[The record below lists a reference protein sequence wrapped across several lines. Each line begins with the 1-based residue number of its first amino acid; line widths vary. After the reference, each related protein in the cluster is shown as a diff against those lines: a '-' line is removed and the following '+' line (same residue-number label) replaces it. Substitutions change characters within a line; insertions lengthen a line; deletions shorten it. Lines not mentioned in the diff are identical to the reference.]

1 MKTIKQKKRTNL
13 TRFFM
18 KAILVVVSTAL
29 IVYFMPRGDEFGYKY
44 ELNRPWNY
52 GLLIANTKFPILKND
67 SLIHQEKET
76 TMRDFQ
82 PYYNYNKV
90 VRDTMMNRLYNE
102 AAMEWQGENSTVY
115 VHHIAALL
123 DTIYKRGVLSGEDY
137 ARMKDDEHHKSI
149 RIVKDNEAES
159 VPLSRVFSLRSAY
172 DYIITEDASQYSSLV
187 LRQFNINEL
196 IQQNLTY
203 DKLKSET
210 ELDENLQNIS
220 SYNGF
225 VQAGQKIVDRGETVT
240 DEVYDILRSYEKDYE
255 RRNTIETKIPYR
267 SIGQTIFV
275 LVIFVSLITYLSLF
289 RADYFENVRNVTLLF
304 ALPVFFCVVA
314 SLMVSHKILNVF
326 MLPCCLVPI
335 VIRVF
340 MGSRTAFMFHCG
352 MVLIIS
358 MMLTNN
364 YEFIIVQLV
373 AGMVAIQTLRE
384 LSQRSQIVRT
394 AFILFLVY
402 VIFYTGYS
410 LHHENDI
417 KMDTWMYVCFTV
429 NCVLLLFTYPLLWML
444 EKMFGF
450 TSDVTLVELSNVH
463 NPLLQ
468 RMTEVAP
475 GTFQHSMQVANLSA
489 EVANKI
495 GGKAQLVRTGALYH
509 DIGKMERPAFFTENQ
524 NGVSPHKHLTPLK
537 SAEVIIAHVKNGVA
551 LADKNHIPDSIK
563 RFITTHH
570 GLGKAKYFYI
580 TYKNEHP
587 DEKIDEKVF
596 SYPGPNPSTKEEA
609 ILMMCDAVEA
619 ASRSLPEYTEDSI
632 NQLVDKIID
641 NQVAEGFFSECS
653 ITFKDIA
660 TAKMV
665 LKDKLKTIY
674 HTRISYPELG
684 EDYENREEK

>member
-225 VQAGQKIVDRGETVT
+225 VRMRCMTFCALMRRIMNVVT
-240 DEVYDILRSYEKDYE
+240 PSK
-255 RRNTIETKIPYR
+255 RRYL
-267 SIGQTIFV
+267 IG
-275 LVIFVSLITYLSLF
+275 
-289 RADYFENVRNVTLLF
+289 R
-304 ALPVFFCVVA
+304 
-314 SLMVSHKILNVF
+314 
-326 MLPCCLVPI
+326 
-335 VIRVF
+335 
-340 MGSRTAFMFHCG
+340 
-352 MVLIIS
+352 
-358 MMLTNN
+358 
-364 YEFIIVQLV
+364 
-373 AGMVAIQTLRE
+373 
-384 LSQRSQIVRT
+384 
-394 AFILFLVY
+394 
-402 VIFYTGYS
+402 
-410 LHHENDI
+410 
-417 KMDTWMYVCFTV
+417 
-429 NCVLLLFTYPLLWML
+429 
-444 EKMFGF
+444 
-450 TSDVTLVELSNVH
+450 
-463 NPLLQ
+463 
-468 RMTEVAP
+468 
-475 GTFQHSMQVANLSA
+475 
-489 EVANKI
+489 
-495 GGKAQLVRTGALYH
+495 
-509 DIGKMERPAFFTENQ
+509 
-524 NGVSPHKHLTPLK
+524 
-537 SAEVIIAHVKNGVA
+537 
-551 LADKNHIPDSIK
+551 
-563 RFITTHH
+563 
-570 GLGKAKYFYI
+570 
-580 TYKNEHP
+580 
-587 DEKIDEKVF
+587 
-596 SYPGPNPSTKEEA
+596 
-609 ILMMCDAVEA
+609 
-619 ASRSLPEYTEDSI
+619 
-632 NQLVDKIID
+632 
-641 NQVAEGFFSECS
+641 
-653 ITFKDIA
+653 
-660 TAKMV
+660 
-665 LKDKLKTIY
+665 
-674 HTRISYPELG
+674 
-684 EDYENREEK
+684 

>member
-1 MKTIKQKKRTNL
+1 MKTNKQKRTAL
-13 TRFFM
+13 SRFLM
-18 KAILVVVSTAL
+18 KVVLVVVSTAL
-29 IVYFMPRGDEFGYKY
+29 VVYFMPRGDEFGYKY
-44 ELNRPWNY
+44 ELDRPWNY

-67 SLIHQEKET
+67 SLIHREREAT
-76 TMRDFQ
+76 IRDFQ
-82 PYYNYNKV
+82 PYYIYDKEI
-90 VRDTMMNRLYNE
+90 RETMMDRLYNY
-102 AAMEWQGENSTVY
+102 AAKEWQGENSAMY

-123 DTIYKRGVLSGEDY
+123 DTIYRRGVLSGEDY

-149 RIVKDNEAES
+149 RIVKDNEAVS

-172 DYIITEDASQYSSLV
+172 DYILSQDTAKYSSWV
-187 LRQFNINEL
+187 LQQYNINEL

-203 DKLKSET
+203 DKMKSDT

-240 DEVYDILRSYEKDYE
+240 EEVYDVLRSYEKDYE
-255 RRNTIETKIPYR
+255 RRNTIDTNIPYR

-289 RADYFENVRNVTLLF
+289 RVDYFENVRNVTLLF
-304 ALPVFFCVVA
+304 VLPVVFCVIA

-340 MGSRTAFMFHCG
+340 MDSRTAFMFHCG

-358 MMLTNN
+358 LMLTSN
-364 YEFIIVQLV
+364 YEFLVVQLV

-394 AFILFLVY
+394 AFIIFLVY
-402 VIFYTGYS
+402 VVCYTGYS
-410 LHHENDI
+410 LHHENDV

-524 NGVSPHKHLTPLK
+524 NGMSPHKHLTPLK

-580 TYKNEHP
+580 TYKNDHP
-587 DEKIDEKVF
+587 DEAIDASAF
-596 SYPGPNPSTKEEA
+596 TYPGPNPSTKEEA

-619 ASRSLPEYTEDSI
+619 SSRSLPEYTEDSI

-641 NQVAEGFFSECS
+641 SQVAEGFFSECS

-660 TAKMV
+660 VAKMV

-674 HTRISYPELG
+674 HTRISYPEMG
-684 EDYENREEK
+684 EDYENRDEK

>member
-289 RADYFENVRNVTLLF
+289 RVDYFENVRNVTLLF

-340 MGSRTAFMFHCG
+340 MDSRTAFMFHCG

-489 EVANKI
+489 EVANKMQD
-495 GGKAQLVRTGALYH
+495 GTSRFLY
-509 DIGKMERPAFFTENQ
+509 GEPEWCFT
-524 NGVSPHKHLTPLK
+524 S
-537 SAEVIIAHVKNGVA
+537 
-551 LADKNHIPDSIK
+551 
-563 RFITTHH
+563 
-570 GLGKAKYFYI
+570 
-580 TYKNEHP
+580 
-587 DEKIDEKVF
+587 
-596 SYPGPNPSTKEEA
+596 
-609 ILMMCDAVEA
+609 
-619 ASRSLPEYTEDSI
+619 
-632 NQLVDKIID
+632 
-641 NQVAEGFFSECS
+641 
-653 ITFKDIA
+653 
-660 TAKMV
+660 
-665 LKDKLKTIY
+665 
-674 HTRISYPELG
+674 
-684 EDYENREEK
+684 

>member
-1 MKTIKQKKRTNL
+1 MKTNKQKRTAL
-13 TRFFM
+13 SRFLM
-18 KAILVVVSTAL
+18 KVVLVVVSTAL
-29 IVYFMPRGDEFGYKY
+29 VVYFMPRGDEFGYKY
-44 ELNRPWNY
+44 ELDRPWNY

-67 SLIHQEKET
+67 SLIHREREAT
-76 TMRDFQ
+76 IRDFQ
-82 PYYNYNKV
+82 PYYIYDKEI
-90 VRDTMMNRLYNE
+90 RETMMDRLYNY
-102 AAMEWQGENSTVY
+102 AAKEWQGENSAMY

-123 DTIYKRGVLSGEDY
+123 DTIYRRGVLSGEDY

-149 RIVKDNEAES
+149 RIVKDNEAVS

-172 DYIITEDASQYSSLV
+172 DYILSQDTAKYSSWV
-187 LRQFNINEL
+187 LQQYNINEL

-203 DKLKSET
+203 DKMKSDT

-240 DEVYDILRSYEKDYE
+240 EEVYDVLRSYEKDYE
-255 RRNTIETKIPYR
+255 RRNTIDTNIPYR

-289 RADYFENVRNVTLLF
+289 RVDYFENVRNVTLLF
-304 ALPVFFCVVA
+304 VLPVVFCVIA

-340 MGSRTAFMFHCG
+340 MDSRTAFMFHCG

-358 MMLTNN
+358 LMLTSN
-364 YEFIIVQLV
+364 YEFLVVQLV

-394 AFILFLVY
+394 AFIIFLVY
-402 VIFYTGYS
+402 VICYTGYS
-410 LHHENDI
+410 LHHENDV

-524 NGVSPHKHLTPLK
+524 NGMSPHKHLTPLK

-580 TYKNEHP
+580 TYKNDHP
-587 DEKIDEKVF
+587 DEAIDASAF
-596 SYPGPNPSTKEEA
+596 TYPGPNPSTKEEA

-619 ASRSLPEYTEDSI
+619 SSRSLPEYTEDSI

-641 NQVAEGFFSECS
+641 SQVAEGFFSECS

>member
-1 MKTIKQKKRTNL
+1 MKSNKQQKRTS
-13 TRFFM
+13 TSRFMM
-18 KAILVVVSTAL
+18 KLVLVVLSTAL

-67 SLIHQEKET
+67 SLIRQEQEI
-76 TMRDFQ
+76 TMRNFQ
-82 PYYNYNKV
+82 PYYNYDKS
-90 VRDTMMNRLYNE
+90 VRDTMINRLYTY
-102 AAMEWQGENSTVY
+102 AAKEWQGENSTLY
-115 VHHIAALL
+115 VHHIAVLL
-123 DTIYKRGVLSGEDY
+123 DTIYQRGILSGEDY
-137 ARMKDDEHHKSI
+137 ARLKDNEHHRDI
-149 RIVKDNEAES
+149 RIVKNNEAVS
-159 VPLSRVFSLRSAY
+159 VPLSSVFSLRSAY
-172 DYIITEDASQYSSLV
+172 DYIMMEDTAKYSRLV
-187 LRQFNINEL
+187 LRQYNINEL

-203 DKLKSET
+203 DKMKSET
-210 ELDENLQNIS
+210 ELEENMQNIS

-255 RRNTIETKIPYR
+255 RRNTIDTNIPYR
-267 SIGQTIFV
+267 SIGQAIFV

-289 RADYFENVRNVTLLF
+289 RIDYFENSRNVLLLF
-304 ALPVFFCVVA
+304 VLPVFFCVIA

-340 MGSRTAFMFHCG
+340 MDSRTAFMFHCG

-358 MMLTNN
+358 IMLTNN
-364 YEFIIVQLV
+364 YEFIILQLV
-373 AGMVAIQTLRE
+373 TGMVAIQTLRE

-394 AFILFLVY
+394 AFIIFLVY

-417 KMDTWMYVCFTV
+417 KMDTWMYICFTV

-495 GGKAQLVRTGALYH
+495 GAKAQLVRTGALYH

-524 NGVSPHKHLTPLK
+524 NGLSPHKHLTPLK

-551 LADKNHIPDSIK
+551 LADRNHIPDSIK

-587 DEKIDEKVF
+587 DEEIDETAF
-596 SYPGPNPSTKEEA
+596 MYPGPNPSTKEEA

-619 ASRSLPEYTEDSI
+619 ASRSLPEYTEESI
-632 NQLVDKIID
+632 NQLVDRIID
-641 NQVAEGFFSECS
+641 SQVAEGFFSVCS

-660 TAKMV
+660 VAKMV

-674 HTRISYPELG
+674 HTRISYPEMG

>member
-1 MKTIKQKKRTNL
+1 MKTNKQKRTVL
-13 TRFFM
+13 SRFLM
-18 KAILVVVSTAL
+18 KVVLVVVSTAL
-29 IVYFMPRGDEFGYKY
+29 VVYFMPRGDEFGYKY
-44 ELNRPWNY
+44 ELDRPWNY

-67 SLIHQEKET
+67 SLIHREREAT
-76 TMRDFQ
+76 IRNFQ
-82 PYYNYNKV
+82 PYYVYDKEI
-90 VRDTMMNRLYNE
+90 RETMMDRLYNY
-102 AAMEWQGENSTVY
+102 AAKEWQGENSAMY

-123 DTIYKRGVLSGEDY
+123 DTIYRRGVLSGEDY

-149 RIVKDNEAES
+149 RIVKENEAVS
-159 VPLSRVFSLRSAY
+159 VPLDRVFSLRSAY
-172 DYIITEDASQYSSLV
+172 DFIISQDTAKYSSWV
-187 LRQFNINEL
+187 LQQYNINEL

-203 DKLKSET
+203 DKMKSDT

-240 DEVYDILRSYEKDYE
+240 EEVYDVLRSYEKDYE
-255 RRNTIETKIPYR
+255 RRNTIDTNIPYR

-289 RADYFENVRNVTLLF
+289 RVDYFENVRNVTLLF
-304 ALPVFFCVVA
+304 VLPVVFCVIA

-340 MGSRTAFMFHCG
+340 MDSRTAFMFHCG

-358 MMLTNN
+358 LMLTSN
-364 YEFIIVQLV
+364 YEFLVVQLV

-394 AFILFLVY
+394 AFIIFLVY
-402 VIFYTGYS
+402 VICYTGYS

-524 NGVSPHKHLTPLK
+524 NGMSPHKHLTPLK

-580 TYKNEHP
+580 TYKNDHP
-587 DEKIDEKVF
+587 DEEIDASAF
-596 SYPGPNPSTKEEA
+596 TYPGPNPSTKEEA

-619 ASRSLPEYTEDSI
+619 SSRSLPEYTEDSI

-641 NQVAEGFFSECS
+641 SQVAEGFFSECS

-660 TAKMV
+660 VAKTV

-674 HTRISYPELG
+674 HTRISYPEMG
-684 EDYENREEK
+684 EDYENRDEK

>member
-1 MKTIKQKKRTNL
+1 MKTNKQKRTAL
-13 TRFFM
+13 SRFLM
-18 KAILVVVSTAL
+18 KVVLVVVSTAL
-29 IVYFMPRGDEFGYKY
+29 VVYFMPRGDEFGYKY
-44 ELNRPWNY
+44 ELDRPWNY

-67 SLIHQEKET
+67 SLIHREREAT
-76 TMRDFQ
+76 IRDFQ
-82 PYYNYNKV
+82 PYYVYDKEI
-90 VRDTMMNRLYNE
+90 RETMMDRLYNY
-102 AAMEWQGENSTVY
+102 AAKEWQGENSAMY

-123 DTIYKRGVLSGEDY
+123 DTIYRRGVLSGEDY

-149 RIVKDNEAES
+149 RIVKDNEAVS

-172 DYIITEDASQYSSLV
+172 DYILSQDTAKYSSWV
-187 LRQFNINEL
+187 LQQYNINEL

-203 DKLKSET
+203 DKMKSDT

-240 DEVYDILRSYEKDYE
+240 EEVYDVLRSYEKDYE
-255 RRNTIETKIPYR
+255 RRNTIDTNIPYR

-289 RADYFENVRNVTLLF
+289 RVDYFENVRNVTLLF
-304 ALPVFFCVVA
+304 VLPVVFCVIA

-340 MGSRTAFMFHCG
+340 MDSRTAFMFHCG

-358 MMLTNN
+358 LMLTSN
-364 YEFIIVQLV
+364 YEFLVVQLV

-394 AFILFLVY
+394 AFIIFLVY
-402 VIFYTGYS
+402 VICYTGYS

-524 NGVSPHKHLTPLK
+524 NGMSPHKHLTPLK

-580 TYKNEHP
+580 TYKNDHP
-587 DEKIDEKVF
+587 DEAIDASAF
-596 SYPGPNPSTKEEA
+596 TYPGPNPSTKEEA

-619 ASRSLPEYTEDSI
+619 SSRSLPEYTEDSI

-641 NQVAEGFFSECS
+641 SQVAEGFFSECS

-660 TAKMV
+660 VAKMV

-674 HTRISYPELG
+674 HTRIFYPEMG
-684 EDYENREEK
+684 EDYENRDEK

>member
-1 MKTIKQKKRTNL
+1 MKTNKQKRTAL
-13 TRFFM
+13 SRFLM
-18 KAILVVVSTAL
+18 KVVLVVVSTAL
-29 IVYFMPRGDEFGYKY
+29 VVYFMPRGDEFGYKY
-44 ELNRPWNY
+44 ELDRPWNY

-67 SLIHQEKET
+67 SLIHREREAT
-76 TMRDFQ
+76 IRDFQ
-82 PYYNYNKV
+82 PYYVYDKEI
-90 VRDTMMNRLYNE
+90 RETMMDRLYNY
-102 AAMEWQGENSTVY
+102 AAKEWQGENSAMY

-123 DTIYKRGVLSGEDY
+123 DTIYRRGVLAGEDY

-149 RIVKDNEAES
+149 RIVKDNEAVS

-172 DYIITEDASQYSSLV
+172 DYILSQDTAKYSSWV
-187 LRQFNINEL
+187 LQQYNINEL

-203 DKLKSET
+203 DKMKSDT

-240 DEVYDILRSYEKDYE
+240 EEVYDVLRSYEKDYE
-255 RRNTIETKIPYR
+255 RRNTIDTNIPYR

-289 RADYFENVRNVTLLF
+289 RVDYFENVRNVTLLF
-304 ALPVFFCVVA
+304 VLPVVFCVIA

-340 MGSRTAFMFHCG
+340 MDSRTAFMFHCG

-358 MMLTNN
+358 LMLTSN
-364 YEFIIVQLV
+364 YEFLVVQLV

-394 AFILFLVY
+394 AFIIFLVY
-402 VIFYTGYS
+402 VICYTGYS

-524 NGVSPHKHLTPLK
+524 NGMSPHKHLTPLK

-580 TYKNEHP
+580 TYKNDHP
-587 DEKIDEKVF
+587 DEAIDASAF
-596 SYPGPNPSTKEEA
+596 TYPGPNPSTKEEA

-619 ASRSLPEYTEDSI
+619 SSRSLPEYTEDSI

-641 NQVAEGFFSECS
+641 SQVAEGFFSECS

-660 TAKMV
+660 VAKMV

-674 HTRISYPELG
+674 HTRISYPEMG
-684 EDYENREEK
+684 EDYENRDEK

>member
-1 MKTIKQKKRTNL
+1 MRTNKQKRTAL
-13 TRFFM
+13 SRFLM
-18 KAILVVVSTAL
+18 KVVLVVVSTAL
-29 IVYFMPRGDEFGYKY
+29 VVYFMPRGDEFGYKY
-44 ELNRPWNY
+44 ELDRPWNY

-67 SLIHQEKET
+67 SLIHREREAT
-76 TMRDFQ
+76 IRDFQ
-82 PYYNYNKV
+82 PYYVYDKEI
-90 VRDTMMNRLYNE
+90 RETMMDRLYNY
-102 AAMEWQGENSTVY
+102 AAKEWQGENSAMY

-123 DTIYKRGVLSGEDY
+123 DTIYRRGVLAGEDY

-149 RIVKDNEAES
+149 RIVKDNEAVS

-172 DYIITEDASQYSSLV
+172 DYILSQDTAKYSSWV
-187 LRQFNINEL
+187 LQQYNINEL

-203 DKLKSET
+203 DKMKSDT

-240 DEVYDILRSYEKDYE
+240 EEVYDVLRSYEKDYE
-255 RRNTIETKIPYR
+255 RRNTIDTNIPYR

-289 RADYFENVRNVTLLF
+289 RVDYFENVRNVTLLF
-304 ALPVFFCVVA
+304 VLPVVFCVIA

-340 MGSRTAFMFHCG
+340 MDSRTAFMFHCG

-358 MMLTNN
+358 LMLTSN
-364 YEFIIVQLV
+364 YEFLVVQLV

-394 AFILFLVY
+394 AFIIFLVY
-402 VIFYTGYS
+402 VICYTGYS

-524 NGVSPHKHLTPLK
+524 NGMSPHKHLTPLK

-580 TYKNEHP
+580 TYKNDHP
-587 DEKIDEKVF
+587 DEAIDASAF
-596 SYPGPNPSTKEEA
+596 TYPGPNPSTKEEA

-619 ASRSLPEYTEDSI
+619 SSRSLPEYTEDSI

-641 NQVAEGFFSECS
+641 SQVAEGFFSECS

>member
-1 MKTIKQKKRTNL
+1 MKTIKQNKRTNT
-13 TRFFM
+13 TRFIM
-18 KAILVVVSTAL
+18 KAVLVVVSTAL

-172 DYIITEDASQYSSLV
+172 DYIITEDASQYSSMV

-203 DKLKSET
+203 DKQKSET

-267 SIGQTIFV
+267 SIGQAIFV

-289 RADYFENVRNVTLLF
+289 RVDYFENVRNVTLLF

-340 MGSRTAFMFHCG
+340 MDSRTAFMFHCG

-587 DEKIDEKVF
+587 DEEIDETLF

>member
-1 MKTIKQKKRTNL
+1 MKTIKQNKRTNT
-13 TRFFM
+13 TRFIM
-18 KAILVVVSTAL
+18 KAVLVVVSTAL

-172 DYIITEDASQYSSLV
+172 DYIITEDASQYSSMV

-203 DKLKSET
+203 DKQKSET

-267 SIGQTIFV
+267 SIGQAIFV

-289 RADYFENVRNVTLLF
+289 RVDYFENVRNVTLLF

-340 MGSRTAFMFHCG
+340 MDSRTAFMFHCG

-587 DEKIDEKVF
+587 DEEIDETLF

-641 NQVAEGFFSECS
+641 SQVAEGFFSVCS

>member
-1 MKTIKQKKRTNL
+1 MKTNKQKRTAL
-13 TRFFM
+13 SRFLM
-18 KAILVVVSTAL
+18 KVVLVVVSTAL
-29 IVYFMPRGDEFGYKY
+29 VVYFMPRGDEFGYKY
-44 ELNRPWNY
+44 ELDRPWNY

-67 SLIHQEKET
+67 SLIHREREAT
-76 TMRDFQ
+76 IRDFQ
-82 PYYNYNKV
+82 PYYIYDKEI
-90 VRDTMMNRLYNE
+90 RETMMDRLYNY
-102 AAMEWQGENSTVY
+102 AAKEWQGENSAMY

-123 DTIYKRGVLSGEDY
+123 DTIYRRGVLSGEDY

-149 RIVKDNEAES
+149 RIVKDNEAVS

-172 DYIITEDASQYSSLV
+172 DYILSQDTAKYSSWV
-187 LRQFNINEL
+187 LQQYNINEL

-203 DKLKSET
+203 DKMKSDT
-210 ELDENLQNIS
+210 ELEENLQNIS

-240 DEVYDILRSYEKDYE
+240 EEVYDVLRSYEKDYE
-255 RRNTIETKIPYR
+255 RRNTIDTKIPYR

-289 RADYFENVRNVTLLF
+289 RIDYFENVRNVTLLF
-304 ALPVFFCVVA
+304 VLPVVFCVIA

-340 MGSRTAFMFHCG
+340 MDSRTAFMFHCG

-358 MMLTNN
+358 LMLTSN
-364 YEFIIVQLV
+364 YEFLVVQLV

-394 AFILFLVY
+394 AFIIFLVY
-402 VIFYTGYS
+402 VICYTGYS

-524 NGVSPHKHLTPLK
+524 NGMSPHKHLTPLK

-580 TYKNEHP
+580 TYKNDHP
-587 DEKIDEKVF
+587 DEEIDASAF
-596 SYPGPNPSTKEEA
+596 TYPGPNPSTKEEA

-619 ASRSLPEYTEDSI
+619 SSRSLPEYTEDSI

-641 NQVAEGFFSECS
+641 SQVAEGFFSECS

-660 TAKMV
+660 VAKMV

-674 HTRISYPELG
+674 HTRISYPEMG
-684 EDYENREEK
+684 EDYENRDEK